1 MEDLKREDIRLI
13 SQNSNWPA
21 QRVAQLLREKHYND
35 VEAWQRFLRI
45 IFISLGIGF
54 TVAGILFFF
63 AYNWAGL
70 HKFVKMGLI
79 EALIVAT
86 TIVAVLPKLH
96 PDIKNIVL
104 TGASVLVGVL
114 FAVFGQ
120 VYQTGANA
128 YDLFLAWTTAITL
141 WVLVAG
147 FAPLWVVYL
156 TILNTT
162 IILYSQQVANGWS
175 AVAIFTVLFIING
188 VFLIL
193 TLAGNKIIKAMNAPI
208 WFSNLIAL
216 AAFTFASIGI
226 IIGIFDKSRP
236 SFYVLLLI
244 TSLVYGVGLTYGVKN
259 RNLFYLTAIPF
270 SLITIVSAFLLKQ
283 SRSASMFLVISIFVV
298 ASVTLV
304 IKQLI
309 NLQKKQTNEEQ

>member
-13 SQNSNWPA
+13 SQNSNWTA
-21 QRVAQLLREKHYND
+21 KRVDQLLKEKHYNN
-35 VEAWQRFLRI
+35 AASWQRFLRL

-54 TVAGILFFF
+54 TVTGILFFF
-63 AYNWAGL
+63 AYNWADL
-70 HKFVKMGLI
+70 HKFIKIGLI
-79 EALIVAT
+79 EVLIVAT
-86 TIVAVLPKLH
+86 TVVAVLPKLS

-128 YDLFLAWTTAITL
+128 YDFFLAWTAAITL

-147 FAPLWVVYL
+147 FAPLWVVYITL
-156 TILNTT
+156 INTT
-162 IILYSQQVANGWS
+162 IILYSEQVAHGWS
-175 AVAIFTVLFIING
+175 TVAIFTVLFVING

-193 TLAGNKIIKAMNAPI
+193 TLTVTKVVKAMNPPV

-216 AAFTFASIGI
+216 AAFTFATIGI
-226 IIGIFDKSRP
+226 IIGIFSKQHS
-236 SFYVLLLI
+236 SFYVLIAI
-244 TSLVYGVGLTYGVKN
+244 TSLVYGVGMTYGV
-259 RNLFYLTAIPF
+259 RNSNKFYLTVIPF
-270 SLITIVSAFLLKQ
+270 SLITITSAFLLKL
-283 SRSASMFLVISIFVV
+283 SSEAGMFLVVSLFVV

-304 IKQLI
+304 IRKLI
-309 NLQKKQTNEEQ
+309 ELQKKQTNEEQ

>member
-13 SQNSNWPA
+13 GQNSNWTA
-21 QRVAQLLREKHYND
+21 QRVAQLLREKHYNN
-35 VEAWQRFLRI
+35 VEDWQRFLRI

-63 AYNWAGL
+63 AYNWADL

-96 PDIKNIVL
+96 PDIKSIVL

-128 YDLFLAWTTAITL
+128 YDLFLAWTAAITL

-175 AVAIFTVLFIING
+175 TVAIFTVLFIING

-226 IIGIFDKSRP
+226 IIGIFDKFRP

-259 RNLFYLTAIPF
+259 RNLFYLTTIPF

>member
-13 SQNSNWPA
+13 SQNSNWTA
-21 QRVAQLLREKHYND
+21 KRVDQLLREKHYNNA
-35 VEAWQRFLRI
+35 ESWQRFLRI

-54 TVAGILFFF
+54 TVTGILFFF

-70 HKFVKMGLI
+70 HKFVKIGLI
-79 EALIVAT
+79 EVLIVAT
-86 TIVAVLPKLH
+86 TIAAVLPKLS

-128 YDLFLAWTTAITL
+128 YDFFLAWTAAITL

-156 TILNTT
+156 TLINTT
-162 IILYSQQVANGWS
+162 IILYSEQVAHGWS
-175 AVAIFTVLFIING
+175 AIAIFTVLFLING
-188 VFLIL
+188 IFLIL
-193 TLAGNKIIKAMNAPI
+193 TLAGSKVIKAMNPPV

-216 AAFTFASIGI
+216 AAFTFATIGI
-226 IIGIFDKSRP
+226 IIGIFDKQRP
-236 SFYVLLLI
+236 SFYVLIII
-244 TSLVYGVGLTYGVKN
+244 TSLVYGVGLTYGIRNSN
-259 RNLFYLTAIPF
+259 RFYLTVIPF
-270 SLITIVSAFLLKQ
+270 SLITIASAFLLKL
-283 SRSASMFLVISIFVV
+283 SNEAWMFLIISIFVV
-298 ASVTLV
+298 TSVTLV
-304 IKQLI
+304 IKKLI
-309 NLQKKQTNEEQ
+309 DLQKKQTNEEQ